1 MEREGFMF
9 DFNDQIV
16 IRTAW
21 GIATT
26 YEFIENIINQLYDNF
41 FKVHL
46 KQPGPIPVCSSYLPY
61 QELKQFHP

>member
-1 MEREGFMF
+1 MF

-16 IRTAW
+16 IGTAS
-21 GIATT
+21 GIATK

-46 KQPGPIPVCSSYLPY
+46 KQPDPILLCLSYLPY